1 MSRVLC
7 SGITPALLHIW
18 VFLNRFRVWRLAH
31 LQIGQGS
38 SFLDVFSCI
47 LTQLGYMV
55 PRLTDVW

>member
-1 MSRVLC
+1 MAAQTGNVE
-7 SGITPALLHIW
+7 ALLHIW

-38 SFLDVFSCI
+38 SFLDGLFCI

-55 PRLTDVW
+55 PRLTDV